1 MASGPITSWVIDGET
16 VSDFIYLGSKITADG
31 DCSHEIKRCLLLGAR
46 TRLMGTHGDGPCPQ
60 ARHGALCAA
69 GVSQRLVTGRAP
81 VEEEASVALEALGER
96 RGQRAAHCCFQE
108 RTRTLGCQFQQ
119 NLPAWRPWRGLIL
132 QRVWRWGP
140 VWERCHCL

>member
-1 MASGPITSWVIDGET
+1 MSKSEAATTGPAVCHWDSSCSVDLCTHTRHTS
-16 VSDFIYLGSKITADG
+16 A
-31 DCSHEIKRCLLLGAR
+31 RNAQAR

-96 RGQRAAHCCFQE
+96 RGRRAAHCCFQE
-108 RTRTLGCQFQQ
+108 RTRTLGRQFQQ
-119 NLPAWRPWRGLIL
+119 NLPAWRPGRGLTLHIQSQEMQFLDSLIL
-132 QRVWRWGP
+132 IIIK
-140 VWERCHCL
+140 CK